1 MVTRLCALWLAV
13 LAALPFTA
21 PFATLH
27 LSDFA
32 GGGRAQ
38 NVIEKIAAPTASDAQ
53 DDAADDIAASA
64 AYFQRSHTLGAC
76 ALALVASPVASDALV
91 SAGSTLGVPLAA
103 SGPSPHDVLAL
114 TAILRL

>member
-1 MVTRLCALWLAV
+1 MVKRLCALGLAI

-32 GGGRAQ
+32 GDGHAQ
-38 NVIEKIAAPTASDAQ
+38 NVIETITAPTASGAQ
-53 DDAADDIAASA
+53 DDDADDVAASD
-64 AYFQRSHTLGAC
+64 AYFQRTHPVGLRG
-76 ALALVASPVASDALV
+76 LALVVTPVAGDTFTPVTSIFAIPVASR
-91 SAGSTLGVPLAA
+91 
-103 SGPSPHDVLAL
+103 PSPHDVLAL